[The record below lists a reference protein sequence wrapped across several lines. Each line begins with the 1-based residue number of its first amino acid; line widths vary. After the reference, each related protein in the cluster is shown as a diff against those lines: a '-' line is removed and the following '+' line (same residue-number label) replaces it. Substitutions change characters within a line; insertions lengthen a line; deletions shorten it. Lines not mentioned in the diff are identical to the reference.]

1 MSSFL
6 VCEITDSVVWV
17 QKSRPAALGHAG
29 GQRYQAVEKTLLGGV
44 FRRGKLRMP
53 LYCE

>member
-1 MSSFL
+1 MA
-6 VCEITDSVVWV
+6 VWV
-17 QKSRPAALGHAG
+17 QKSRLAALRRAG
-29 GQRYQAVEKTLLGGV
+29 GQRYQTVEETLLGGV